1 MNPVWVSATGL
12 SGATLLGTIIGFGA
26 KQLPHKWNDAVI
38 GFCAGIMLYA
48 AVLGLLVP
56 AVETAGRG
64 RWWEAAMVVLLGA
77 LLLNM
82 LDLLMPHLHKI
93 TGLEQETHTN
103 NRSINRVLLFVFA
116 IAIHKLPEGI
126 AAGVGFAADDISHAW
141 GVTLGIALQNIPEG
155 MVVITPLLLAGV
167 KTGRTIVISLGIAAL
182 EVLGV
187 WIGYGLGAVSE
198 TFLPMMLALV
208 GGAMLYVVSDEMIPE
223 SHAHG
228 YEKQA
233 TWALLIGFMLMV
245 FMDTML

>member
-1 MNPVWVSATGL
+1 MHPVWISAIGL
-12 SGATLLGTIIGFGA
+12 SAATMLGTVIGFCV

-38 GFCAGIMLYA
+38 GFCAGVMLCA

-56 AVETAGRG
+56 AVETTGAG
-64 RWWEAAMVVLLGA
+64 WWWVVVIGVFLGA

-82 LDLLMPHLHKI
+82 LDKLMPHLHKL
-93 TGLEQETHTN
+93 TGLEQEEYSSNH
-103 NRSINRVLLFVFA
+103 SIKKVMLFVFA

-126 AAGVGFAADDISHAW
+126 ATGVGFAADDISHAW

-182 EVLGV
+182 EVVGV
-187 WIGYGLGAVSE
+187 WMGYALGAVSE
-198 TFLPMMLALV
+198 TFLPMMLALA
-208 GGAMLYVVSDEMIPE
+208 GAAMFYVVSNEMIPE

-233 TWALLIGFMLMV
+233 TWALLTGFMLMV
-245 FMDTML
+245 FMDTLM